1 MTTKLFNILFLISL
15 FFFTAC
21 SNSEYIDG
29 AQTDNYC
36 AVEEDSVSPTYD
48 NQTSDNSIKSPQDND
63 DCITQQE
70 QTYIPLNDSE
80 YPYAGIPRIVIETA
94 NYQKIKD
101 RETEVP
107 AKAQFWGKDSPS
119 SDIMELTIRGR
130 GNTSWFSPKKAYK
143 IEFSQKQQLL
153 GMPANRDWALIPNY
167 ADKTLM
173 KNYLMYHLSAK
184 LGAYYSPRCEFA
196 ELYLN
201 GDYLGIYLLTET
213 IKIAKKRINIP
224 ENSESYVVEFD
235 GKLREDE
242 QAVYSSVI
250 NPTGK
255 NFRIHDPKNASNEVL
270 STIDEYI
277 HSFETFL
284 IDIKKDQD
292 NNLNQW
298 IDIDECVKHYWVQE
312 FSKNPDAIFFTS
324 VFFSWTKGGLIKMGP
339 VWDFD
344 LSFGSHN
351 NESINTTE
359 NWYLK
364 ISYWN
369 IYIFR
374 DSVAK
379 QARIDF
385 WKEHRDQFVKT
396 LDDADS
402 ICTLLQNAAKN
413 NFKRWNILSR
423 TEYAYHRHAYD
434 SYEEAVEDLKNWIRA
449 RIKWI
454 DENI

>member
-1 MTTKLFNILFLISL
+1 
-15 FFFTAC
+15 
-21 SNSEYIDG
+21 
-29 AQTDNYC
+29 
-36 AVEEDSVSPTYD
+36 
-48 NQTSDNSIKSPQDND
+48 
-63 DCITQQE
+63 
-70 QTYIPLNDSE
+70 
-80 YPYAGIPRIVIETA
+80 
-94 NYQKIKD
+94 
-101 RETEVP
+101 
-107 AKAQFWGKDSPS
+107 
-119 SDIMELTIRGR
+119 
-130 GNTSWFSPKKAYK
+130 
-143 IEFSQKQQLL
+143 
-153 GMPANRDWALIPNY
+153 
-167 ADKTLM
+167 
-173 KNYLMYHLSAK
+173 
-184 LGAYYSPRCEFA
+184 
-196 ELYLN
+196 
-201 GDYLGIYLLTET
+201 
-213 IKIAKKRINIP
+213 
-224 ENSESYVVEFD
+224 
-235 GKLREDE
+235 
-242 QAVYSSVI
+242 
-250 NPTGK
+250 
-255 NFRIHDPKNASNEVL
+255 
-270 STIDEYI
+270 
-277 HSFETFL
+277 
-284 IDIKKDQD
+284 
-292 NNLNQW
+292 
-298 IDIDECVKHYWVQE
+298 
-312 FSKNPDAIFFTS
+312 
-324 VFFSWTKGGLIKMGP
+324 MGP